1 MIIKIDDTQMKIFAK
16 MCKDAPK
23 SFNAVTAEYL
33 NASAFRHRELNIK
46 SLESKMVIRDKRF
59 LLSSL
64 RVEKTRPLP
73 IDKQIAISGSINRPR
88 FSGWKEQ
95 ETGQTPK
102 RKHAITTSARG
113 GNIRSKV
120 QEKNRLRASNIY
132 TPKQFAGRNLKARFQ
147 FMMRMIGSRGG
158 GNFYL
163 NEKIPTAKGH
173 LSPGLY
179 NISKFK
185 KATAKRA
192 TVYGKITLLQKQDK
206 SQDVKRIQW
215 QSKDWAEIKRRAEY
229 NSQRAL
235 EIWKAKQAA
244 KGLV

>member
-1 MIIKIDDTQMKIFAK
+1 MIIKIDNTQLKIFAK

-23 SFNAVTAEYL
+23 SFNVVTAEYL

-102 RKHAITTSARG
+102 RKHVITKSARG

-120 QEKNRLRASNIY
+120 QEKNKLRAPDIY
-132 TPKQFAGRNLKARFQ
+132 TPKQFSGRNLKARFQ
-147 FMMRMIGSRGG
+147 FMMRMLGSRGG

-163 NEKIPTAKGH
+163 SEGIPTKRGR
-173 LSPGLY
+173 LTSGLW

-192 TVYGKITLLQKQDK
+192 TVYGKITLLQKKDN
-206 SQDVKRIQW
+206 SQNVRRIEW
-215 QSKDWAEIKRRAEY
+215 QSKDWSEIKRRAEC

-235 EIWKAKQAA
+235 DIWKTRQAA
-244 KGLV
+244 KGLI